1 MRERLLAAAPALAA
15 LCCGRQAAPAER
27 LRRNVALYAAG
38 LPSPDALLAAWRH
51 GQLGPRLGCVQLVDK
66 ESLSEDQKLTVELA
80 KLIKEDFLQ
89 QNGFSDHDRFCPNIK
104 TYWMLKNFVNFYDQ
118 GMKAITNSDS
128 ERRITFAL
136 IRTTLEKEY
145 VALTQMKFIVP
156 PKNPNNYGRDIIAP
170 MTALNEQIARG
181 YQELEA

>member
-1 MRERLLAAAPALAA
+1 MAA
-15 LCCGRQAAPAER
+15 LDNFYARPQENATGVPDDYMTLIGAVRQILQTEND
-27 LRRNVALYAAG
+27 L
-38 LPSPDALLAAWRH
+38 SEII
-51 GQLGPRLGCVQLVDK
+51 QLVGKD
-66 ESLSEDQKLTVELA
+66 SLSEDQKLTVELA

-181 YQELEA
+181 YPELEA